1 MTLLA
6 RDAGLELDHDVTRV
20 VAQLFLPGESIAPMK
35 PQAELIAERVRALAP
50 EQARQ
55 IARDLLDAF
64 GPRHPDLE
72 ALFARNADYVLGRI
86 GEHMESGSAH
96 HTVMGG
102 TVTNEYSVEGAALCN
117 PSIAPHPDQAGLLD
131 GQLRVVVSLRQI
143 GEGHISS
150 LGFVTGVIGPGESF
164 TLESRHTPLVTPT
177 ITSAEG
183 RWSSYRAEFPP
194 QAALSQRVLMPV
206 IDDERNGIEDARL
219 VLFTYDDGS
228 TEYRAT
234 YTAYN
239 GRSIIPRL
247 LTSRDLLSFESH
259 PLTGPAATNKG
270 IAPFPRPI
278 KGELYALVRSDG
290 ETNGLAHSP
299 DGLAWGRETAIRGPV
314 LPWEIVKSGNCG
326 SPIET
331 DEGWLVITH
340 GVGPMRVYSMGAML
354 LDLDDPRRVIS
365 VLPEPMIR
373 STGAMQPGYVP
384 NVVYSCGGILHDGV
398 VWLPHGVGD
407 NRIRVASVGLTELL
421 DAMVAV

>member
-1 MTLLA
+1 
-6 RDAGLELDHDVTRV
+6 
-20 VAQLFLPGESIAPMK
+20 
-35 PQAELIAERVRALAP
+35 
-50 EQARQ
+50 
-55 IARDLLDAF
+55 
-64 GPRHPDLE
+64 
-72 ALFARNADYVLGRI
+72 
-86 GEHMESGSAH
+86 MESGSAH

-117 PSIAPHPDQAGLLD
+117 PSIAPHPDQTGLLD

-290 ETNGLAHSP
+290 ETNGLAHS
-299 DGLAWGRETAIRGPV
+299 
-314 LPWEIVKSGNCG
+314 C
-326 SPIET
+326 
-331 DEGWLVITH
+331 
-340 GVGPMRVYSMGAML
+340 L
-354 LDLDDPRRVIS
+354 LYTSRCV
-365 VLPEPMIR
+365 
-373 STGAMQPGYVP
+373 
-384 NVVYSCGGILHDGV
+384 
-398 VWLPHGVGD
+398 
-407 NRIRVASVGLTELL
+407 
-421 DAMVAV
+421 

>member
-1 MTLLA
+1 QAGAVALQCTCSSISPCIDTA
-6 RDAGLELDHDVTRV
+6 RLV
-20 VAQLFLPGESIAPMK
+20 VSIPALKVDEPMVNK
-35 PQAELIAERVRALAP
+35 AISMGKRIGVAATGR
-50 EQARQ
+50 
-55 IARDLLDAF
+55 
-64 GPRHPDLE
+64 G
-72 ALFARNADYVLGRI
+72 VLGRI

-117 PSIAPHPDQAGLLD
+117 PSIAPHPDQTGLLD

-164 TLESRHTPLVTPT
+164 TFASRHTPLVTPT

-194 QAALSQRVLMPV
+194 ETALSQRVLMPV

>member
-1 MTLLA
+1 
-6 RDAGLELDHDVTRV
+6 
-20 VAQLFLPGESIAPMK
+20 
-35 PQAELIAERVRALAP
+35 
-50 EQARQ
+50 
-55 IARDLLDAF
+55 
-64 GPRHPDLE
+64 
-72 ALFARNADYVLGRI
+72 
-86 GEHMESGSAH
+86 
-96 HTVMGG
+96 MGG

-150 LGFVTGVIGPGESF
+150 LGFVTGVIGPGELF
-164 TLESRHTPLVTPT
+164 TFDSRHTPLVTPT

-234 YTAYN
+234 YTAYD

>member
-1 MTLLA
+1 
-6 RDAGLELDHDVTRV
+6 
-20 VAQLFLPGESIAPMK
+20 
-35 PQAELIAERVRALAP
+35 
-50 EQARQ
+50 
-55 IARDLLDAF
+55 
-64 GPRHPDLE
+64 
-72 ALFARNADYVLGRI
+72 
-86 GEHMESGSAH
+86 
-96 HTVMGG
+96 
-102 TVTNEYSVEGAALCN
+102 
-117 PSIAPHPDQAGLLD
+117 
-131 GQLRVVVSLRQI
+131 
-143 GEGHISS
+143 
-150 LGFVTGVIGPGESF
+150 
-164 TLESRHTPLVTPT
+164 
-177 ITSAEG
+177 
-183 RWSSYRAEFPP
+183 
-194 QAALSQRVLMPV
+194 MPV

-234 YTAYN
+234 YTAYD